1 MSSRDRILKKLRG
14 ARIPFTD
21 IPPVDNR
28 QHMSAVDDTSPE
40 GLAER
45 FISEAEAL
53 GCTVYQPVDDAAAI
67 EQVLR
72 IVGDGAQVNVWQTL
86 PLDGLR
92 DRLQRGGHTVTTGR
106 DPQADVGVTGV
117 YAALAAT
124 GSLVVMSAPD
134 TPRSTSLLPDVHIAL
149 VRRDQI
155 TTDFEDYMASLAA
168 DDYAA
173 LRATSNMN
181 IITGPSKTADIAQ
194 ELIKG
199 AHGPRKVH
207 IVLLG

>member
-14 ARIPFTD
+14 ARTPFTD
-21 IPPVDNR
+21 IPPVEKR
-28 QHMSAVDDTSPE
+28 LHVSVIEDTSPD
-40 GLAER
+40 GLTER

-53 GCTVYQPVDDAAAI
+53 GCTVHQPVDDTAAI

-72 IVGDGAQVNVWQTL
+72 IVGDGAQVNLWQKL
-86 PLDGLR
+86 PLDGLS
-92 DRLQRGGHTVTTGR
+92 DRLQRAGHTVTTGR
-106 DPQADVGVTGV
+106 DPKADVGVTGV

-134 TPRSTSLLPDVHIAL
+134 TPRSTSLLPDVHVAL

-173 LRATSNMN
+173 LRATSNLN